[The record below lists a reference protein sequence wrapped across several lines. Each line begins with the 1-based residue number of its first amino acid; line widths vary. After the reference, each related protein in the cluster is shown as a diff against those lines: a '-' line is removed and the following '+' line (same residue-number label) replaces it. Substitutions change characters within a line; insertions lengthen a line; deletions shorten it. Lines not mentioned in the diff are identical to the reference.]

1 MEYSLKHNQTGEQ
14 TTFEVAAAARCV
26 ICCLWKDASIQTN
39 DSETSAYIDGIRD
52 DLDESDPI
60 ATPDIVAFIDVL
72 ATILH
77 TLVPHSVR
85 ERHKAD
91 VLEVMDDLA
100 VVLSGFDRS
109 LLTYSRQRSLRSAC
123 IHFAC
128 IGLVQTH
135 LVDSMISLVHGWD
148 HDFNIADWRSMP

>member
-1 MEYSLKHNQTGEQ
+1 M
-14 TTFEVAAAARCV
+14 
-26 ICCLWKDASIQTN
+26 
-39 DSETSAYIDGIRD
+39 RD

-60 ATPDIVAFIDVL
+60 ATPDIVAFIDVF

-77 TLVPHSVR
+77 TLVPYSIR
-85 ERHKAD
+85 ERYKAD

-109 LLTYSRQRSLRSAC
+109 LLTYSRQRSIRSAC

-128 IGLVQTH
+128 IGLVQND
-135 LVDSMISLVHGWD
+135 LVNGMISLVHDWD
-148 HDFNIADWRSMP
+148 HDFNIADWPPMP